1 LESGDVGNRFVVV
14 LTTQFGGWHEPN
26 GSSSPFARGESAGGE
41 SPFPCAD
48 SGVVFAGSDV
58 LGVDAAGTG
67 SDVVGSGVVVVGSSG
82 TGTGSSYGAA
92 S

>member
-26 GSSSPFARGESAGGE
+26 GSSSPFAGGESAGGE
-41 SPFPCAD
+41 SPFPCAG
-48 SGVVFAGSDV
+48 SGVFAGSDV